1 MRPLDALDINLTGS
15 IGSLVPP
22 IVNNTLPFAPVLPET
37 VAGQRVS
44 RIESNI
50 LSTFDGTKGTK
61 GMKGKL
67 RHR

>member
-1 MRPLDALDINLTGS
+1 MNLIRGCLSFYLWMPLNKEYDELLDDMINISVKRFKKKLKKTT
-15 IGSLVPP
+15 I
-22 IVNNTLPFAPVLPET
+22 F
-37 VAGQRVS
+37 
-44 RIESNI
+44 ESNI